1 MHDEEIMQFVHERSL
16 WTRVDARILYVGQRP
31 RRPAV
36 VLGPSA
42 TEGQR
47 GSVKARHEDVVKVVD
62 ANAVPTA
69 TGR

>member
-1 MHDEEIMQFVHERSL
+1 
-16 WTRVDARILYVGQRP
+16 
-31 RRPAV
+31 

-47 GSVKARHEDVVKVVD
+47 GSVKARYEDVVEVVEVVD
-62 ANAVPTA
+62 AEAVPTA

>member
-1 MHDEEIMQFVHERSL
+1 
-16 WTRVDARILYVGQRP
+16 
-31 RRPAV
+31 

-47 GSVKARHEDVVKVVD
+47 GSVKARHEDVVEVVD